1 MGRSRFQIYDTSAPH
16 FLTCTVVGW
25 TPLFTRPITAQIILD
40 ALAYRQ
46 QNELFKLY
54 GYVILENHLHCII
67 QTDDL
72 NKEIHSF
79 KSYTARLLIDC
90 LKDHHATKV
99 LEQLAF
105 HKKRHKQDRDYQ
117 VWEEGSHPQLIDNVE
132 VLRQKLDYI
141 HYNPVKRG
149 YVDNPTDWRYSSA
162 RNYAGMSG
170 LIPIFLE
177 W

>member
-16 FLTCTVVGW
+16 FLTCTVIGW
-25 TPLFTRPITAQIILD
+25 TPLFTRPVTAQIILD

-46 QNELFKLY
+46 QNEIFKLY

-72 NKEIHSF
+72 SKEIHSF
-79 KSYTARLLIDC
+79 KSYTARSLIDC
-90 LKDHHATKV
+90 LKEHHATKV

-105 HKKRHKQDRDYQ
+105 HKKLHKRDRDYQ

-132 VLRQKLDYI
+132 VLKQKLDYI

-149 YVDNPTDWRYSSA
+149 YVDNPTDWRYSNA

-170 LIPIFLE
+170 LIPVFLE